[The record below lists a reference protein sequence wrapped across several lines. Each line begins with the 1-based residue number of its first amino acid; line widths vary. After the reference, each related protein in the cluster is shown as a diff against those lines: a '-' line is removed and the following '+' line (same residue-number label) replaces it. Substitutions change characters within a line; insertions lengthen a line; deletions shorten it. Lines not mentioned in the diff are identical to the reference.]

1 MPPGLHRVLDILDMT
16 DDFHAQRRV
25 AAILRRMG
33 APEPAADYLYGWED
47 EVLEESGWLWIMY
60 RRNRPRRR

>member
-1 MPPGLHRVLDILDMT
+1 MPPGLHHVHNIVDMT
-16 DDFHAQRRV
+16 VDFHAQLLV

-33 APEPAADYLYGWED
+33 APGPATDHLYGWED
-47 EVLEESGWLWIMY
+47 VFIEEPGWLWIMY